1 MSQNYQSQDVWSR
14 ATSVN
19 GYAFD
24 ELRSVLQKSI
34 RRGWIEEAVLAAYEF
49 FSSGPEAEEVLWR
62 RLEIIATEDV
72 GFGLMEAPAILEA
85 LNAQRLR
92 MVDRGDRWMY
102 SVHAVRLLASAKKD
116 NTTMELATWAQ
127 FAVAR
132 GERRVDVQD
141 FQVDMHTRRGAAMG
155 RDIVHWWTA
164 RRKTREQLDPAQTKW
179 GKYLDD
185 LYMGEKGSWRDRELI
200 RELIDS
206 ALAPASP
213 RRRQRCKA
221 RPRESWPPGWL
232 PRRVPFQRPRC

>member
-14 ATSVN
+14 ATSIN
-19 GYAFD
+19 GYPFD

-34 RRGWIEEAVLAAYEF
+34 RRGWVEEAVLAAYEF

-102 SVHAVRLLASAKKD
+102 SVHAVRLLATAKKD

-132 GERRVDVQD
+132 GERRVEVQD

-155 RDIVHWWTA
+155 RDVVHWWTQGA
-164 RRKTREQLDPAQTKW
+164 KLENRLDPAQTKW

-185 LYMGEKGSWRDRELI
+185 LYMGRKDPEPEEKS
-200 RELIDS
+200 
-206 ALAPASP
+206 
-213 RRRQRCKA
+213 
-221 RPRESWPPGWL
+221 
-232 PRRVPFQRPRC
+232 

>member
-34 RRGWIEEAVLAAYEF
+34 RRGWVEEAVLAAYEF

-85 LNAQRLR
+85 LNTQRLR
-92 MVDRGDRWMY
+92 MADRGDRWMY
-102 SVHAVRLLASAKKD
+102 SVHAVRLLATAKKD

-132 GERRVDVQD
+132 GERRVEVQD

-155 RDIVHWWTA
+155 RDIVHWWTQGA
-164 RRKTREQLDPAQTKW
+164 KLENKLDPAQTSGASIW
-179 GKYLDD
+179 TISTWEERIRSRR
-185 LYMGEKGSWRDRELI
+185 EKLI
-200 RELIDS
+200 LFNGS

-213 RRRQRCKA
+213 QRRQRCKA
-221 RPRESWPPGWL
+221 QPRAPWPPGWL
-232 PRRVPFQRPRC
+232 PRRVPSRRPGC